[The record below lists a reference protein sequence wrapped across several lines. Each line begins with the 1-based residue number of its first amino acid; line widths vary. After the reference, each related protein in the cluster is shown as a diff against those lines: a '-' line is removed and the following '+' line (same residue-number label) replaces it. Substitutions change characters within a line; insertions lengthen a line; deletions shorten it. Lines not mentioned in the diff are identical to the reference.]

1 MMTSGFWGI
10 GLIVATA
17 TVVIPAASAQHVMF
31 DAPGLTGK
39 KEAPPPPPPRA
50 QPTVWPRLDPGAV
63 LAAPSTTSTATRP
76 T

>member
-10 GLIVATA
+10 SLIVAIA
-17 TVVIPAASAQHVMF
+17 IAVIPAASAQHVMF

-39 KEAPPPPPPRA
+39 KEAPPPPPP
-50 QPTVWPRLDPGAV
+50 V
-63 LAAPSTTSTATRP
+63 LSLLCGHGSILVPSFAARRTTSTATRP